1 MQSIPINAVTMRGW
15 DRLYKEATGVFI
27 RSDYVGEDDL
37 FYLGLRME
45 DGAMRYLIG
54 NDDAVKPFDTRQLLA
69 FVRKHTEIE
78 NMTVPVLGDVSEW
91 VVEKDC
97 LRSTQ
102 R

>member
-15 DRLYKEATGVFI
+15 DRLYKEANGVFI

-78 NMTVPVLGDVSEW
+78 DIVVPVLGDVAEW
-91 VVEKDC
+91 ILELDH
-97 LRSTQ
+97 LRPAQ
-102 R
+102 P